1 MRLWHLTLLIL
12 VAAVILAIAREL
24 MGRVILVMMLIGL
37 GMVGLTTT
45 AAMYLFQTV
54 GALGEAQDLPEHAR
68 AVGATLAVL
77 VAAALGTVG
86 VIFVGGT
93 LLQALVR

>member
-1 MRLWHLTLLIL
+1 MRLWHLTLMIL
-12 VAAVILAIAREL
+12 VVAVILAIARDL

-37 GMVGLTTT
+37 GMVFLATT
-45 AAMYLFQTV
+45 ATMYLFQTV
-54 GALGEAQDLPEHAR
+54 GAFGEARGLPEHAK
-68 AVGATLAVL
+68 ALGATVAVL
-77 VAAALGTVG
+77 IGAAMGTVG